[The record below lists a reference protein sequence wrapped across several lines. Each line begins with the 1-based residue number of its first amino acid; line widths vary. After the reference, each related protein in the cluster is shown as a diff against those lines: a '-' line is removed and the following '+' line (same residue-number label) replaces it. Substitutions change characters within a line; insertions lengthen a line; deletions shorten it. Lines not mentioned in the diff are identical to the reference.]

1 MESVRIIFKGKTRDI
16 YNSVDLKTFEKIY
29 KPKGWQLADERPVNE
44 SNKIIQ
50 ELKTETKIKN
60 YIKMQKKQDKQFDD
74 GLFKKG
80 GE

>member
-1 MESVRIIFKGKTRDI
+1 MGLVRIIFKGKTRDI
-16 YNSVDLKTFEKIY
+16 YNTVNIELFEKVY
-29 KPKGWQLADERPVNE
+29 KPKGWQLAE
-44 SNKIIQ
+44 SIEKTPQQKILE

-60 YIKMQKKQDKQFDD
+60 YKKMAKVHEQEFDD